1 MAVST
6 ITSTNSMFTAYTGT
20 LQEVINILDTKGYSG
35 TSFRKAKIYYNG
47 TNITAIVETGTTA

>member
-1 MAVST
+1 
-6 ITSTNSMFTAYTGT
+6 MFTAYTGT